1 MQHDGGFEE
10 MACIDHVEFEPA
22 GSTFQAALTI
32 DTEEGVTSY
41 VQVGGFFRSPFLDAS
56 TAEVGRNRIRVR

>member
-1 MQHDGGFEE
+1 MSS
-10 MACIDHVEFEPA
+10 FEPV

-32 DTEEGVTSY
+32 DTEEGVTYY
-41 VQVGGFFRSPFLDAS
+41 VPVGGFFRSPFLDAS